1 MTGRLRSVLISGDDM
16 RLGSVTASMAL
27 SAVLLSGCSFI
38 TGQPGS
44 YKNPFAKQKAA
55 NQGQY
60 QQGRYGQFQY
70 GQAPQ
75 GATRCQVFSPQQPIP
90 RGCRPEQV
98 TLAVAPQGGQFGA
111 PAQLRSTNGF
121 PQQPQFA
128 DASFGAAVG
137 QAQGQSQLYQD
148 GPRIKKPRLRGS
160 LSLGVEKSLSGELL
174 DVATQSGLQPTLG
187 FNPQLFN
194 ETFNAGSESEGE
206 TEQNIF
212 TANEQ
217 FADDIFNPSE
227 FESESRPSISFDD
240 VWSTPATI
248 KGGLEYIAGR
258 TTTVFANAGYTHAEG
273 NQGDAATV
281 NATLYR
287 QTITQSFVPQEDA
300 AGDPIPGVFVQDGA
314 PTELQEF
321 IPNVQIAS
329 FSYDFS
335 DLRRYDL
342 EVGARHYFN
351 PIVKSEGFRTITP
364 FVGASVGAA
373 HVNAVD
379 VTFAQRQLQY
389 ADSFENLTNS
399 GEPVFFDV
407 IEGNRGASSLVG
419 TTQRLYDAQWVP
431 QGQLNVGAEWQ
442 VTPGFALA
450 AESGVRIQGA
460 REYADF
466 TNAAGDVVSGAK
478 GDTNI
483 SIPFTLRG
491 SVNF

>member
-75 GATRCQVFSPQQPIP
+75 GETRCQVFSPQQPIP

-121 PQQPQFA
+121 PQQPQFGQPQFA

-160 LSLGVEKSLSGELL
+160 LSLGVEKSLSGSLIDYDVRTDL
-174 DVATQSGLQPTLG
+174 DPRFGY
-187 FNPQLFN
+187 NPQTYN
-194 ETFNAGSESEGE
+194 EARIEGSPADGS
-206 TEQNIF
+206 TISTIY
-212 TANEQ
+212 TANELDA
-217 FADDIFNPSE
+217 ADVFTPNTFDS
-227 FESESRPSISFDD
+227 SSRPTISFDD
-240 VWSTPATI
+240 AWSTPASI
-248 KGGLEYIAGR
+248 RAGLEYIAGKN
-258 TTTVFANAGYTHAEG
+258 TTVFVNGGYTQAEG
-273 NQGDAATV
+273 NQGDV
-281 NATLYR
+281 SSVEATLYEVVTS
-287 QTITQSFVPQEDA
+287 QAFTPELDG
-300 AGDPIPGVFVQDGA
+300 AGDPIAGS
-314 PTELQEF
+314 F
-321 IPNVQIAS
+321 IPNGPATTNVTFVPNREIAR
-329 FSYDFS
+329 FTYDFS
-335 DLRRYDL
+335 DLRRYDI
-342 EVGARHYFN
+342 EVGARHYLK
-351 PIVKSEGFRTITP
+351 PIVKSEGFRTVTP
-364 FVGASVGAA
+364 FVGASVGAS
-373 HVNAVD
+373 HLNAVD
-379 VTFAQRQLQY
+379 ISVGQTQAFYQQ
-389 ADSFENLTNS
+389 SFEGATEDNFYDVPQ
-399 GEPVFFDV
+399 PVNNTR
-407 IEGNRGASSLVG
+407 I
-419 TTQRLYDAQWVP
+419 YDSQWVP

-442 VTPGFALA
+442 VTPRFALA
-450 AESGVRIQGA
+450 AESGVRVQGA

-478 GDTNI
+478 GDTNV